1 MENFES
7 LEIGDSIMSDWAQII
22 SDALDILKFDGAV
35 QDTLAELRRKWSGQI
50 PALLEERFDTLGI
63 QYMKL
68 PHEMGV
74 AALGQELS
82 TFGWALYDLDE
93 EDEYLFVLIP
103 AEERSGWERYCKKQG
118 QYCHLM
124 KQQGRKWGDHAKEQ
138 DPGKLMPCEEYI
150 LQDEY
155 DYFFNSLAGD
165 FAAGE
170 WKSSHSE
177 EWKYGCVA
185 DLRCRPPKV
194 TRSKSLYQF
203 GHLAYSDQAG
213 VYAASGASASGQIG
227 KVLLGKNPSTLN
239 FFEPSPI
246 GYEGAPHSLRWV
258 GNSLWVGDP
267 TNATRIE
274 LTDRGT
280 CQDVK
285 NWPLPE
291 DGWSTKYHCG
301 IVTDGLGRVYFSNEW
316 YKGQIYRWEN
326 GKVTKHTFSLDG
338 YDHLSEAVPV
348 PGTNCIY
355 MIHSVSGK
363 WRMEECLLEL
373 DMDTGRCR
381 IAPLPGLGE
390 ELKLRWFTGDWLL
403 VQGNG
408 EILSDDF
415 AQLINMNT
423 REVLRIRPGMFG
435 GEKMQHIGILTD
447 GTVVIV
453 TRRDRVGPVFRYP
466 IDFWGFLRTANK
478 PKKLEPWREYKEVY
492 PNLPI
497 FLAGEE
503 PEPPKDGAN
512 SISDTESLLLR
523 PQFDRLSPEEKRP
536 IMERLAAQYRLDF
549 VRMEHF
555 GRWGQHCTTG
565 IFKKDGREFVFVP
578 GDTVILGWEQ
588 FAAGLNQ
595 ESREELE
602 YLFREW
608 EMERD
613 PTELIGESMAPVRRA
628 AIGPMLVGREPEEI
642 NWEPVKLDDPRL
654 RPEWLEDFRQFA
666 LTDRN
671 SLTLVG
677 RARFERDGDS
687 WQASLYHEVDY
698 PDFQNR
704 LQKQGFSLPTAD
716 EWAYLCGG
724 GCRTLFPWG
733 DGLDYS
739 MRLHWF
745 EDMDE
750 DENRPY
756 DMEEPNFFG
765 LSIAYDPY
773 MREVVQADRL
783 TTCGGDGGCNI
794 CGGLGPFLGFLP
806 CSPHCKPEVQ
816 EDNALNGNY
825 DFYRPIVRIPL
836 EKKGE
841 IEMPATQW
849 LNKYESIKDKL
860 ACKTDLDAHFTEKVI
875 GNREVDVL
883 DIGAVHFPSGTIFA
897 CDPLVEL
904 EDTPPFIQT
913 IPAGT
918 YPVKICV
925 VPSEKYGDRYACV
938 KVEVSREKPVRY
950 ELGMVGNENLDAA
963 LGDDDYFG
971 FGVDAGM
978 GCIADIQ
985 TQAAFK
991 TYWAKRLEEDPDI
1004 DPYNDLFCD
1013 LLEENAKAHPKY
1025 QGDCGDWLNW
1035 TVPDTDCN
1043 LPIFASG
1050 WGDGYYPVYFGYDAK
1065 GEVCAVYVRFI
1076 DIEASYQEQA

>member
-103 AEERSGWERYCKKQG
+103 AEERNKWERYCKKQG

-170 WKSSHSE
+170 WKNQNAE
-177 EWKYGCVA
+177 EWKNGCVA
-185 DLRCRPPKV
+185 DLRHRPPQV
-194 TRSKSLYQF
+194 IRSHSLP
-203 GHLAYSDQAG
+203 HLGCLTYSPEHEL
-213 VYAASGASASGQIG
+213 YAASRAAGSGTIG
-227 KVLLGKNPSTLN
+227 RALLSKNPATLN
-239 FFEPSPI
+239 WFEPSPI
-246 GYEGAPHSLRWV
+246 GYDGPPQTLCWADH
-258 GNSLWVGDP
+258 SLWVGDP

-348 PGTNCIY
+348 PGTGRIT
-355 MIHSVSGK
+355 MIHAVSGK
-363 WRMEECLLEL
+363 GRMEECLLEL

-381 IAPLPGLGE
+381 IAPLPGMGE
-390 ELKLRWFTGDWLL
+390 GLKLRWFTGDWLL

-478 PKKLEPWREYKEVY
+478 PQKLEPWREYKEVY

-523 PQFDRLSPEEKRP
+523 PKFDRLSPEEKRP

-628 AIGPMLVGREPEEI
+628 AIGPMLVGRELEEI

-950 ELGMVGNENLDAA
+950 ELGMTGKEDLDEE
-963 LGDDDYFG
+963 LDEDEYFG

-978 GCIADIQ
+978 GCVADIQ

-1013 LLEENAKAHPKY
+1013 LLEENAKACPKY
-1025 QGDCGDWLNW
+1025 QLSHGDWLNW

-1065 GEVCAVYVRFI
+1065 GKVCAVYVRFI

>member
-103 AEERSGWERYCKKQG
+103 AEERNKWERYCKKQG

-453 TRRDRVGPVFRYP
+453 IRRDRVGPVFRYP

-478 PKKLEPWREYKEVY
+478 PNKLERWR
-492 PNLPI
+492 
-497 FLAGEE
+497 
-503 PEPPKDGAN
+503 D
-512 SISDTESLLLR
+512 
-523 PQFDRLSPEEKRP
+523 
-536 IMERLAAQYRLDF
+536 
-549 VRMEHF
+549 
-555 GRWGQHCTTG
+555 
-565 IFKKDGREFVFVP
+565 
-578 GDTVILGWEQ
+578 
-588 FAAGLNQ
+588 
-595 ESREELE
+595 
-602 YLFREW
+602 
-608 EMERD
+608 
-613 PTELIGESMAPVRRA
+613 
-628 AIGPMLVGREPEEI
+628 
-642 NWEPVKLDDPRL
+642 
-654 RPEWLEDFRQFA
+654 
-666 LTDRN
+666 
-671 SLTLVG
+671 
-677 RARFERDGDS
+677 
-687 WQASLYHEVDY
+687 
-698 PDFQNR
+698 
-704 LQKQGFSLPTAD
+704 
-716 EWAYLCGG
+716 
-724 GCRTLFPWG
+724 
-733 DGLDYS
+733 
-739 MRLHWF
+739 
-745 EDMDE
+745 
-750 DENRPY
+750 
-756 DMEEPNFFG
+756 
-765 LSIAYDPY
+765 
-773 MREVVQADRL
+773 
-783 TTCGGDGGCNI
+783 
-794 CGGLGPFLGFLP
+794 
-806 CSPHCKPEVQ
+806 
-816 EDNALNGNY
+816 
-825 DFYRPIVRIPL
+825 
-836 EKKGE
+836 
-841 IEMPATQW
+841 
-849 LNKYESIKDKL
+849 
-860 ACKTDLDAHFTEKVI
+860 
-875 GNREVDVL
+875 
-883 DIGAVHFPSGTIFA
+883 
-897 CDPLVEL
+897 
-904 EDTPPFIQT
+904 
-913 IPAGT
+913 
-918 YPVKICV
+918 
-925 VPSEKYGDRYACV
+925 
-938 KVEVSREKPVRY
+938 
-950 ELGMVGNENLDAA
+950 
-963 LGDDDYFG
+963 
-971 FGVDAGM
+971 
-978 GCIADIQ
+978 
-985 TQAAFK
+985 
-991 TYWAKRLEEDPDI
+991 
-1004 DPYNDLFCD
+1004 
-1013 LLEENAKAHPKY
+1013 
-1025 QGDCGDWLNW
+1025 
-1035 TVPDTDCN
+1035 
-1043 LPIFASG
+1043 
-1050 WGDGYYPVYFGYDAK
+1050 
-1065 GEVCAVYVRFI
+1065 
-1076 DIEASYQEQA
+1076 

>member
-170 WKSSHSE
+170 WKNQDAE
-177 EWKYGCVA
+177 EWKNGCVA
-185 DLRCRPPKV
+185 DLRQRPPQV
-194 TRSKSLYQF
+194 TRAHSLP
-203 GHLAYSDQAG
+203 HLGCLTYSAENG
-213 VYAASGASASGQIG
+213 LYAASRAAGSGTIG
-227 KVLLGKNPSTLN
+227 RALLSKNPATLN
-239 FFEPSPI
+239 WAEPSPI
-246 GYEGAPHSLRWV
+246 GYDGPPQTLCWADH
-258 GNSLWVGDP
+258 SLWVGDP

-285 NWPLPE
+285 NWTLPE

-301 IVTDGLGRVYFSNEW
+301 ITTDGLGRVYFSNEW

-348 PGTNCIY
+348 PGTGRIT
-355 MIHSVSGK
+355 MIHAVSGK
-363 WRMEECLLEL
+363 GRMEECLLEL

-381 IAPLPGLGE
+381 IAPLPGMGE
-390 ELKLRWFTGDWLL
+390 GLKLRWFTEDWLL
-403 VQGNG
+403 VQGNS

-415 AQLINMNT
+415 AQFINRNT

-628 AIGPMLVGREPEEI
+628 AIGPMLVGRELEEI

-1013 LLEENAKAHPKY
+1013 LLEENAQAHPKY

-1043 LPIFASG
+1043 LPIFSSG

-1076 DIEASYQEQA
+1076 DIEASYKEQE

>member
-103 AEERSGWERYCKKQG
+103 AEERNKWERYCKKQG

-301 IVTDGLGRVYFSNEW
+301 ITTDGLGRVYFSNEW

-478 PKKLEPWREYKEVY
+478 PQKLEPWREYKEVY

-628 AIGPMLVGREPEEI
+628 AIGPMLVGRELEEI

-745 EDMDE
+745 ENMDE

-950 ELGMVGNENLDAA
+950 ELGMTGKEDLDEE
-963 LGDDDYFG
+963 LDEDEYFG

-978 GCIADIQ
+978 GCVADIQ

-1013 LLEENAKAHPKY
+1013 LLEENAKACPKY
-1025 QGDCGDWLNW
+1025 QLSHGDWLNW

-1065 GEVCAVYVRFI
+1065 GKVCAVYVRFI

>member
-301 IVTDGLGRVYFSNEW
+301 ITTDGLGRVYFSNEW

-478 PKKLEPWREYKEVY
+478 PQKLEPWREYKEVY

-628 AIGPMLVGREPEEI
+628 AIGPMLVGRELEEI

-938 KVEVSREKPVRY
+938 KVEVSRERPVRY
-950 ELGMVGNENLDAA
+950 ELGMTGKEDLDEE
-963 LGDDDYFG
+963 LDEDEYFG

-978 GCIADIQ
+978 GCVADIQ

-1013 LLEENAKAHPKY
+1013 LLEENAKACPKY
-1025 QGDCGDWLNW
+1025 QLSHGDWLNW

-1065 GEVCAVYVRFI
+1065 GKVCAVYVRFI

>member
-103 AEERSGWERYCKKQG
+103 AEERNKWERYCKKQG

-628 AIGPMLVGREPEEI
+628 AIGPMLVGRELEEI

-950 ELGMVGNENLDAA
+950 ELGMTGKEDLDEE
-963 LGDDDYFG
+963 LDEDEYFG

-978 GCIADIQ
+978 GCVADIQ

-1013 LLEENAKAHPKY
+1013 LLEENAKACPKY
-1025 QGDCGDWLNW
+1025 QLSHGDWINW

-1050 WGDGYYPVYFGYDAK
+1050 WGDGYYPVYFGYDTK
-1065 GEVCAVYVRFI
+1065 GKVCAVYVRFI

>member
-301 IVTDGLGRVYFSNEW
+301 ITTDGLGRVYFSNEW

-423 REVLRIRPGMFG
+423 REVLRIRPEMFG

-478 PKKLEPWREYKEVY
+478 PQKLEPWREYKEVY

-555 GRWGQHCTTG
+555 GRWGQRCTTG
-565 IFKKDGREFVFVP
+565 IFKKDGREFVFAP

-628 AIGPMLVGREPEEI
+628 AIGPMLVGRELEEI

-925 VPSEKYGDRYACV
+925 VPSEKYGNRYACV
-938 KVEVSREKPVRY
+938 KVEVNREKPVRY
-950 ELGMVGNENLDAA
+950 ELGMTGKEDLDEE
-963 LGDDDYFG
+963 LDEDDYFG

-978 GCIADIQ
+978 GCVADIQ

-1013 LLEENAKAHPKY
+1013 LLEENAKACPKY
-1025 QGDCGDWLNW
+1025 QLSHGDWLNW

-1065 GEVCAVYVRFI
+1065 GKVCAVYVRFI

>member
-170 WKSSHSE
+170 WKNQNAE
-177 EWKYGCVA
+177 EWKNGCVA
-185 DLRCRPPKV
+185 DLRHRPPQV
-194 TRSKSLYQF
+194 IRSHSLP
-203 GHLAYSDQAG
+203 HLGCLTYSPEHEL
-213 VYAASGASASGQIG
+213 YAASRAAGSGTIG
-227 KVLLGKNPSTLN
+227 RALLSKNPATLN
-239 FFEPSPI
+239 WAEPSPI
-246 GYEGAPHSLRWV
+246 GYDGPPQTLCWADH
-258 GNSLWVGDP
+258 SLWVGDP

-274 LTDRGT
+274 LTDRGA

-285 NWPLPE
+285 NWTLPE

-301 IVTDGLGRVYFSNEW
+301 ITTDGLGRVYFSNEW

-478 PKKLEPWREYKEVY
+478 PQKLEPWREYKEVY

-555 GRWGQHCTTG
+555 GRWGQRCTTG
-565 IFKKDGREFVFVP
+565 IFKKDGREFVFAP

-628 AIGPMLVGREPEEI
+628 AIGPMLVGRELEEI

-925 VPSEKYGDRYACV
+925 VPSEKYGNRYACV
-938 KVEVSREKPVRY
+938 KVEVNREKPVRY
-950 ELGMVGNENLDAA
+950 ELGMTGKEDLDEE
-963 LGDDDYFG
+963 LDEDDYFG

-978 GCIADIQ
+978 GCVADIQ

-1013 LLEENAKAHPKY
+1013 LLEENAKACPKY
-1025 QGDCGDWLNW
+1025 QLSHGDWLNW

-1065 GEVCAVYVRFI
+1065 GKVCAVYVRFI

>member
-478 PKKLEPWREYKEVY
+478 PQKLEPWREYKEVY

-628 AIGPMLVGREPEEI
+628 AIGPMLVGRELEEI

-950 ELGMVGNENLDAA
+950 ELGMTGKEDLDEE
-963 LGDDDYFG
+963 LDEDDYFG

-978 GCIADIQ
+978 GCVADIQ

-1013 LLEENAKAHPKY
+1013 LLEENAKACPKY
-1025 QGDCGDWLNW
+1025 QLSHGDWLNW

-1065 GEVCAVYVRFI
+1065 GKVCAVYVRFI

>member
-1 MENFES
+1 
-7 LEIGDSIMSDWAQII
+7 MSDWAQII

-478 PKKLEPWREYKEVY
+478 PQKLEPWREYKEVY

-628 AIGPMLVGREPEEI
+628 AIGPMLVGRELEEI

-950 ELGMVGNENLDAA
+950 ELGMTGKEDLDEE
-963 LGDDDYFG
+963 LDEDEYFG

-978 GCIADIQ
+978 GCVADIQ

-1013 LLEENAKAHPKY
+1013 LLEENAKACPKY
-1025 QGDCGDWLNW
+1025 QLSHGDWLNW

-1065 GEVCAVYVRFI
+1065 GKVCAVYVRFI

>member
-628 AIGPMLVGREPEEI
+628 AIGPMLVGRELEEI

-938 KVEVSREKPVRY
+938 KVEVNREKPVRY
-950 ELGMVGNENLDAA
+950 ELGMTGKEDLDEE
-963 LGDDDYFG
+963 LDEDDYFG

-978 GCIADIQ
+978 GCVADIQ

-1013 LLEENAKAHPKY
+1013 LLEENAKACPKY
-1025 QGDCGDWLNW
+1025 QLSHGDWLNW
-1035 TVPDTDCN
+1035 TVPATDCN

-1065 GEVCAVYVRFI
+1065 GKVCAVYVRFI

>member
-1 MENFES
+1 MP
-7 LEIGDSIMSDWAQII
+7 DWAQII

-35 QDTLAELRRKWSGQI
+35 QDTLAELREKWGAQV
-50 PALLEERFDTLGI
+50 PALLDERFDAVGV

-68 PHEMGV
+68 SHEKGV

-82 TFGWALYDLDE
+82 AFGWALYNLDN
-93 EDEYLFVLIP
+93 EDEYLFALIP
-103 AEERSGWERYCKKQG
+103 EEERSEWERYCKKQG

-170 WKSSHSE
+170 WKNQDAE
-177 EWKYGCVA
+177 EWKNGCVA
-185 DLRCRPPKV
+185 DLRHRPPQV
-194 TRSKSLYQF
+194 IRSHSLP
-203 GHLAYSDQAG
+203 HLGCLTYSPEHEL
-213 VYAASGASASGQIG
+213 YAASRAAGSGTIG
-227 KVLLGKNPSTLN
+227 RALLSKNPATLN
-239 FFEPSPI
+239 WFEPSPI
-246 GYEGAPHSLRWV
+246 GYDGPPQTLCWADH
-258 GNSLWVGDP
+258 SLWVGDP

-285 NWPLPE
+285 NWTLPE

-348 PGTNCIY
+348 PGTGRIT
-355 MIHSVSGK
+355 MIHAVSGK
-363 WRMEECLLEL
+363 GRMEECLLEL

-381 IAPLPGLGE
+381 IAPLPGMGE
-390 ELKLRWFTGDWLL
+390 ELKLHWFTGDWLL

-453 TRRDRVGPVFRYP
+453 TRRDKVGPVFRYP

-478 PKKLEPWREYKEVY
+478 PQKLEPWREYKEVY

-523 PQFDRLSPEEKRP
+523 PQFDRLSPEEKWP

-628 AIGPMLVGREPEEI
+628 AIGPMLVGRELEEI

-950 ELGMVGNENLDAA
+950 ELGMTGKEDLDEE
-963 LGDDDYFG
+963 LDEDEYFG

-978 GCIADIQ
+978 GCVADIQ

-1013 LLEENAKAHPKY
+1013 LLEENAKACPKY
-1025 QGDCGDWLNW
+1025 QLSHGDWLNW

-1065 GEVCAVYVRFI
+1065 GKVCAVYVRFI

>member
-1 MENFES
+1 
-7 LEIGDSIMSDWAQII
+7 MSDWAQII

-170 WKSSHSE
+170 WKSQNAE
-177 EWKYGCVA
+177 EWKNGCVA
-185 DLRCRPPKV
+185 DLRHRPPQV
-194 TRSKSLYQF
+194 IRSHSLP
-203 GHLAYSDQAG
+203 HLGCLTYSPEHEL
-213 VYAASGASASGQIG
+213 YAASRAAGSGTIG
-227 KVLLGKNPSTLN
+227 RALLSKNPATLN
-239 FFEPSPI
+239 WFEPSPI
-246 GYEGAPHSLRWV
+246 GYDGPPQTLCWADHSLWA
-258 GNSLWVGDP
+258 GDP

-285 NWPLPE
+285 NWTLPE

-301 IVTDGLGRVYFSNEW
+301 ITTDGLGRVYFSNEW

-478 PKKLEPWREYKEVY
+478 PQKLEPWREYKEVY

-628 AIGPMLVGREPEEI
+628 AIGPMLVGRELEEI

-950 ELGMVGNENLDAA
+950 ELGMTGKEDLDEE
-963 LGDDDYFG
+963 LDEDEYFG

-978 GCIADIQ
+978 GCVADIQ

-1013 LLEENAKAHPKY
+1013 LLEENAKACPKY
-1025 QGDCGDWLNW
+1025 QLSHGDWLNW

-1065 GEVCAVYVRFI
+1065 GKVCAVYVRFI

>member
-1 MENFES
+1 
-7 LEIGDSIMSDWAQII
+7 MSDWAQII

-150 LQDEY
+150 PQDEY

-301 IVTDGLGRVYFSNEW
+301 ITTDGLGRVYFSNEW

-628 AIGPMLVGREPEEI
+628 AIGPMLVGRELEEI
-642 NWEPVKLDDPRL
+642 NWEPVKLDDSRL

-950 ELGMVGNENLDAA
+950 ELGTTGKEDLDEE
-963 LGDDDYFG
+963 LDEDEYFG

-978 GCIADIQ
+978 GCVADIQ

-1013 LLEENAKAHPKY
+1013 LLEENAKACPKY
-1025 QGDCGDWLNW
+1025 QLSHGDWINW

-1050 WGDGYYPVYFGYDAK
+1050 WGDGYYPVYFGYDTK
-1065 GEVCAVYVRFI
+1065 GKVCAVYVRFI

>member
-170 WKSSHSE
+170 WKNQDAE
-177 EWKYGCVA
+177 EWKNGCVA
-185 DLRCRPPKV
+185 DLRHRPPQV
-194 TRSKSLYQF
+194 IRSHSLP
-203 GHLAYSDQAG
+203 HLGCLTYSPEHEL
-213 VYAASGASASGQIG
+213 YAASRAAGSGTIG
-227 KVLLGKNPSTLN
+227 RALLSKNPATLN
-239 FFEPSPI
+239 WFEPSPI
-246 GYEGAPHSLRWV
+246 GYDGPPRTLCWADH
-258 GNSLWVGDP
+258 SLWVGDP

-285 NWPLPE
+285 NWTLPE

-301 IVTDGLGRVYFSNEW
+301 ITTDGLGRVYFSNEW

-628 AIGPMLVGREPEEI
+628 AIGPMLVGRELEEI

-950 ELGMVGNENLDAA
+950 ELGMTGKEDLDEE
-963 LGDDDYFG
+963 LDEDEYFG

-978 GCIADIQ
+978 GCVADIQ

-1013 LLEENAKAHPKY
+1013 LLEENAKACPKY
-1025 QGDCGDWLNW
+1025 QLSHGDWLNW

-1065 GEVCAVYVRFI
+1065 GKVCAVYVRFI

>member
-301 IVTDGLGRVYFSNEW
+301 ITTDGLGRVYFSNEW

-628 AIGPMLVGREPEEI
+628 AIGPMLVGRELEEI

-925 VPSEKYGDRYACV
+925 VPSEKYGNRYACV
-938 KVEVSREKPVRY
+938 KVEVNREKPVRY
-950 ELGMVGNENLDAA
+950 ELGMTGKEDLDEE
-963 LGDDDYFG
+963 LDEDDYFG

-978 GCIADIQ
+978 GCVADIQ

-1013 LLEENAKAHPKY
+1013 LLEENAKACPKY
-1025 QGDCGDWLNW
+1025 QLSHGDWLNW

-1065 GEVCAVYVRFI
+1065 GKVCAVYVRFI

>member
-170 WKSSHSE
+170 WKNQNAE
-177 EWKYGCVA
+177 EWKNGCVA
-185 DLRCRPPKV
+185 DLRHRPPQV
-194 TRSKSLYQF
+194 IRSHSLP
-203 GHLAYSDQAG
+203 HLGCLTYSPEHEL
-213 VYAASGASASGQIG
+213 YAASRAAGSGTIG
-227 KVLLGKNPSTLN
+227 RALLSKNPATLN
-239 FFEPSPI
+239 WFEPSPI
-246 GYEGAPHSLRWV
+246 GYDGPPRTLCWADH
-258 GNSLWVGDP
+258 SLWVGDP

-285 NWPLPE
+285 NWTLPE

-348 PGTNCIY
+348 PGTGRIT
-355 MIHSVSGK
+355 MIHAVSGK
-363 WRMEECLLEL
+363 GRMEECLLEL

-381 IAPLPGLGE
+381 IAPLPGMGE
-390 ELKLRWFTGDWLL
+390 GLKLHWFTGDWLL

-478 PKKLEPWREYKEVY
+478 PQKLEPWREYKEVY

-613 PTELIGESMAPVRRA
+613 PTELIGESMAPVRQA
-628 AIGPMLVGREPEEI
+628 AIGPMLVGRELEEI

-950 ELGMVGNENLDAA
+950 ELGMTGKEDLDEE
-963 LGDDDYFG
+963 LDEDEYFG

-978 GCIADIQ
+978 GCVADIQ

-1013 LLEENAKAHPKY
+1013 LLEENAKACPKY
-1025 QGDCGDWLNW
+1025 QLSHGDWLNW

-1065 GEVCAVYVRFI
+1065 GKVCAVYVRFI

>member
-103 AEERSGWERYCKKQG
+103 AEERNKWERYCKKQG

-628 AIGPMLVGREPEEI
+628 AIGPMLVGRELEEI

-883 DIGAVHFPSGTIFA
+883 DIGAVHFPSGMIFA

-950 ELGMVGNENLDAA
+950 ELGMTGKEDLDEE
-963 LGDDDYFG
+963 LDEDEYFG

-978 GCIADIQ
+978 GCVADIQ

-1013 LLEENAKAHPKY
+1013 LLEENAKACPKY
-1025 QGDCGDWLNW
+1025 QLSHGDWLNW

>member
-1 MENFES
+1 MP
-7 LEIGDSIMSDWAQII
+7 DWAQII

-35 QDTLAELRRKWSGQI
+35 QDTLAELREKWGAQV
-50 PALLEERFDTLGI
+50 PALLDERFDAVGV

-68 PHEMGV
+68 SHEKGA
-74 AALGQELS
+74 AALGQEL
-82 TFGWALYDLDE
+82 TAFGWALYNLDD
-93 EDEYLFVLIP
+93 EDEYLFALIP
-103 AEERSGWERYCKKQG
+103 EEERSEWERYCKKQG

-170 WKSSHSE
+170 WKNQNAE
-177 EWKYGCVA
+177 EWKNGCVA
-185 DLRCRPPKV
+185 DLRHRPPQV
-194 TRSKSLYQF
+194 IRSHSLP
-203 GHLAYSDQAG
+203 HLGCLTYSPEHEL
-213 VYAASGASASGQIG
+213 YAASRAAGSGTIG
-227 KVLLGKNPSTLN
+227 RALLSKNPATLN
-239 FFEPSPI
+239 WFEPSPI
-246 GYEGAPHSLRWV
+246 GYDGPPRTLCWADH
-258 GNSLWVGDP
+258 SLWVGDP

-285 NWPLPE
+285 NWTLPE

-301 IVTDGLGRVYFSNEW
+301 ITTDGLGRVYFSNEW

-348 PGTNCIY
+348 PGTGRIT
-355 MIHSVSGK
+355 MIHAVSGK
-363 WRMEECLLEL
+363 GRMEECLLEL

-381 IAPLPGLGE
+381 IAPLPGMGE
-390 ELKLRWFTGDWLL
+390 WLKLRWFTGDWLL

-628 AIGPMLVGREPEEI
+628 AIGPMLVGRELEEI

-950 ELGMVGNENLDAA
+950 ELGMTGKEDLDGEVGEDE
-963 LGDDDYFG
+963 YFG

-978 GCIADIQ
+978 GCVADIQ

-991 TYWAKRLEEDPDI
+991 VYWAKRLEEDPDI

-1025 QGDCGDWLNW
+1025 QGDYGDWLNW

-1076 DIEASYQEQA
+1076 DIEASYKEQE

>member
-103 AEERSGWERYCKKQG
+103 AEERNKWERYCKKQG

-628 AIGPMLVGREPEEI
+628 AIGPMLVGRELEEI

-745 EDMDE
+745 ENMDE

-950 ELGMVGNENLDAA
+950 ELGMTGKEDLDEE
-963 LGDDDYFG
+963 LDEDEYFG

-978 GCIADIQ
+978 GCVADIQ

-1013 LLEENAKAHPKY
+1013 LLEENAKACPKY
-1025 QGDCGDWLNW
+1025 QLSHGDWLNW

>member
-170 WKSSHSE
+170 WKNQNAE
-177 EWKYGCVA
+177 EWKNGCVA
-185 DLRCRPPKV
+185 DLRHRPPQV
-194 TRSKSLYQF
+194 IRSHSLP
-203 GHLAYSDQAG
+203 HLGCLTYSPEHEL
-213 VYAASGASASGQIG
+213 YAASRAAGSGTIG
-227 KVLLGKNPSTLN
+227 RALLSKNPATLN
-239 FFEPSPI
+239 WFEPSPI
-246 GYEGAPHSLRWV
+246 GYDGPPRTLCWADH
-258 GNSLWVGDP
+258 SLWVGDP

-285 NWPLPE
+285 NWTLPE

-628 AIGPMLVGREPEEI
+628 AIGPMLVGRELEEI

-950 ELGMVGNENLDAA
+950 ELGMVGNEDLDEE
-963 LGDDDYFG
+963 LGEDEYFG

-978 GCIADIQ
+978 GCVADIQ

-1013 LLEENAKAHPKY
+1013 LLEENAKACPKY
-1025 QGDCGDWLNW
+1025 QLSHGDWLNW

-1065 GEVCAVYVRFI
+1065 GKVCAVYVRFI
-1076 DIEASYQEQA
+1076 DIEASYKEQA